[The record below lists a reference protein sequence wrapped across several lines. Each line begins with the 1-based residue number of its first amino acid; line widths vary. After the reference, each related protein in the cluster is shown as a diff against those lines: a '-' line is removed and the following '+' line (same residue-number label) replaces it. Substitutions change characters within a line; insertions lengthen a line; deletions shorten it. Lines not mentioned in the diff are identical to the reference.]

1 MRADCLKMNRLQL
14 NNIWSGGQRHD
25 FKIPQLPSPRP
36 LGLIKMK
43 KLLTIISILLV
54 WSCTNQNTTHEKKNS
69 DNVNSPKE
77 YDFPPEFL
85 GAYLSSDYLDEL
97 ENHGSTKKAQEKAI
111 MSTAGLYY
119 ENDNVI
125 LSNTWNFHESGGTDY
140 VRMVSETD
148 AVVIGELSEDTIYS
162 IDFSKKGEIIIK
174 DEKDSFKLT
183 QFSKDFKNRDY
194 SSLVNKRILQG
205 ELVLDGNLVKFESS
219 GEIVGLDSIVKYSFH
234 IDYYDAGMQVDM
246 IYLSFNDNRP
256 EETFG
261 YSLSDS
267 TFNLYNLNCIEK
279 DEEYD
284 YCLTR
289 ELGEQYLKF
298 KRKN

>member
-1 MRADCLKMNRLQL
+1 MIGRVALLVT
-14 NNIWSGGQRHD
+14 
-25 FKIPQLPSPRP
+25 FKKAKPKSQSLSRSHIRDLA
-36 LGLIKMK
+36 LIKMK
-43 KLLTIISILLV
+43 KLLTIISVLLV
-54 WSCTNQNTTHEKKNS
+54 WSCANQNTTHEEKNS

-77 YDFPPEFL
+77 YDFPTDFL

-111 MSTAGLYY
+111 MSTAGLYF
-119 ENDNVI
+119 ENENVI
-125 LSNTWNFHESGGTDY
+125 LSNTWNFHEGGGTDY
-140 VRMVSETD
+140 VKMISETE
-148 AVVIGELSEDTIYS
+148 AIAFGELIKDTIYS
-162 IDFSKKGEIIIK
+162 IDFSQKGQIIIK

-194 SSLVNKRILQG
+194 SSLVNQRIMSG
-205 ELVLDGNLVKFESS
+205 ELLLDGNVVKFESS

-234 IDYYDAGMQVDM
+234 ENYYDAGMQVDM
-246 IYLSFNDNRP
+246 IYLSYIDNRP

-267 TFNLYNLNCIEK
+267 TFNLYNLNCVEN

-284 YCLTR
+284 YCLVR
-289 ELGEQYLKF
+289 ELGEPYLKF